1 MNPNSYFA
9 PSPQQQQSVPSSPQ
23 QATENANRKAKR
35 HYPRVAYSQTIPQ
48 APQPLVQPSV
58 QPLAQQQQPYPIYNS
73 PVPQNTTGYDAG
85 YNQVMTGMANM
96 SMYNTNQPVARE
108 DVALI
113 GQPPLIEDLH
123 RPPPVANLP
132 SNVNSSRTLN
142 TRCVYIYK

>member
-1 MNPNSYFA
+1 MP
-9 PSPQQQQSVPSSPQ
+9 PSPQ

-35 HYPRVAYSQTIPQ
+35 HYPRVAYPQTIPQ

-58 QPLAQQQQPYPIYNS
+58 QPLAQPAVQQQPYPIYNS

>member
-1 MNPNSYFA
+1 MP
-9 PSPQQQQSVPSSPQ
+9 PSPQ

-35 HYPRVAYSQTIPQ
+35 HYPRVAYPQTIPQ
-48 APQPLVQPSV
+48 APQPLVQPLVQPSV
-58 QPLAQQQQPYPIYNS
+58 QPLAQPAVQQQPYPIYNS

-142 TRCVYIYK
+142 TRCVYI